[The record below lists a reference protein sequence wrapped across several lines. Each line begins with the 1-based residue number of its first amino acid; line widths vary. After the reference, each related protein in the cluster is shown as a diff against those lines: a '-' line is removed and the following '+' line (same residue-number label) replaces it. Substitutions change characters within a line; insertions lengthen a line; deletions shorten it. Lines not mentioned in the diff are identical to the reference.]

1 MLIWVIGK
9 KGILG
14 SWFCRILKEKKI
26 SFIATSFDEVDLL
39 LPNSIESF
47 IEQKK
52 PTHIINCAAYTDV
65 EKAEEERDKAF
76 LLNSFAIE
84 LLAKKASSCK
94 IIHFSTDYVFNG
106 EKRKSY
112 VEDDETCPINVYGQ
126 SKQEGEKKLFALH
139 EDALC
144 IRISSLFGG
153 NNDFISKIERLLL
166 TKESLSVVKDQIICP
181 TFAKDV
187 VEATLLLL
195 NVRGLFHFSSSS
207 SCSWYDYALFL
218 FRENKMKKHLKCEG
232 IKPILTKDFST
243 KAKRPLYSVLSL
255 SKIQTFGVKSRD
267 WQLALEEYLDGR

>member
-14 SWFCRILKEKKI
+14 SWFCRILEEKKI
-26 SFIATSFDEVDLL
+26 PFLATSSDEVDLL
-39 LPNSIESF
+39 LPDSIESF
-47 IEQKK
+47 IKQKK

-65 EKAEEERDKAF
+65 EKAEEEGDKAF

-84 LLAKKASSCK
+84 VLAKKTPGCK

-106 EKRKSY
+106 EKKESY
-112 VEDDETCPINVYGQ
+112 VEGDETCPINVYGQ
-126 SKQEGEKKLFALH
+126 SKKEGEKKLFALH

-153 NNDFISKIERLLL
+153 KNDFISKMEHLFL
-166 TKESLSVVKDQIICP
+166 TKENLAVVNDQIICP

-187 VEATLLLL
+187 AEATLLLL
-195 NVRGLFHFSSSS
+195 NERGLFHFSNSSF
-207 SCSWYDYALFL
+207 CSWYDYALFL
-218 FRENKMKKHLKCEG
+218 FREKKKKKHLKCQRIE
-232 IKPILTKDFST
+232 PILTKDFST

-255 SKIQTFGVKSRD
+255 SKIRTFGVKSRD
-267 WQLALEEYLDGR
+267 WQLALEESLNGR